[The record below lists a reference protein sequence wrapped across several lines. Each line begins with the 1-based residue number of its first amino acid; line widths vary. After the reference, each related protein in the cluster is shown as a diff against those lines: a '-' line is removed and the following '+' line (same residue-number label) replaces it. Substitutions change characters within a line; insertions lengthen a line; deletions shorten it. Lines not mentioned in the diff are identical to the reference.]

1 MRKLSRLLAALALP
15 VLAGAGRADDDAIRL
30 APADANVTRVN
41 QQLADDIALQM
52 KKSGRLTN
60 YNINISTEGGVV
72 TLAGRVASAQQRAEA
87 LNIAR
92 THAGVVAV
100 DDKLSGGQDASLVA
114 VNFVQPP
121 ANTTAPPPPGFVP
134 PGYNALP
141 TRPPATGP
149 DGKPVPEPFP
159 QNAFPGGLAPYS
171 DTPVIPPYAWP
182 AYTPYNNF
190 ASMAYQTQY
199 PSGSW
204 PFIGPPHPYPM
215 IPSGWRSVNLRWR
228 RGYWWLKFNAF

>member
-1 MRKLSRLLAALALP
+1 LAALALP
-15 VLAGAGRADDDAIRL
+15 ILAGAGRADDGAIRL
-30 APADANVTRVN
+30 APADANVSRVN
-41 QQLADDIALQM
+41 QVLADDIALEM
-52 KKSGRLTN
+52 KKSGRLSN
-60 YNINISTEGGVV
+60 YSINISAEGGVV
-72 TLAGRVASAQQRAEA
+72 TLAGRVTSPQQRAEA

-92 THAGVVAV
+92 TQPGVVAV
-100 DDKLSGGQDASLVA
+100 EDKLAGGQDASLLA

-121 ANTTAPPPPGFVP
+121 PANSTVPPPNVGF
-134 PGYNALP
+134 NALP
-141 TRPPATGP
+141 TRPPGVDAQ
-149 DGKPVPEPFP
+149 GKPIPEPFP

-171 DTPVIPPYAWP
+171 DTPVVPPYAWP

-199 PSGSW
+199 PSGAW

>member
-1 MRKLSRLLAALALP
+1 
-15 VLAGAGRADDDAIRL
+15 
-30 APADANVTRVN
+30 
-41 QQLADDIALQM
+41 
-52 KKSGRLTN
+52 
-60 YNINISTEGGVV
+60 
-72 TLAGRVASAQQRAEA
+72 
-87 LNIAR
+87 
-92 THAGVVAV
+92 VVAV
-100 DDKLSGGQDASLVA
+100 EDKLAGGVETSLVA

-121 ANTTAPPPPGFVP
+121 ANTAGGP

-141 TRPPATGP
+141 TRGP

-182 AYTPYNNF
+182 SYTPYNNY

-199 PSGSW
+199 PSGAW

-228 RGYWWLKFNAF
+228 KGYWWLKFNSF

>member
-15 VLAGAGRADDDAIRL
+15 IMAGAGRADDGAIRL
-30 APADANVTRVN
+30 APADANVSRVN
-41 QQLADDIALQM
+41 QQLADDIALEM
-52 KKSGRLTN
+52 KKSGRLAN
-60 YNINISTEGGVV
+60 YSINISAEGGVV
-72 TLAGRVASAQQRAEA
+72 TLAGRVASPQQRAEA

-92 THAGVVAV
+92 IQAGVVAV
-100 DDKLSGGQDASLVA
+100 EDKLAGGDEASLVA

-121 ANTTAPPPPGFVP
+121 ANTTAPSPGFVP

-141 TRPPATGP
+141 TRAPAV
-149 DGKPVPEPFP
+149 DAHGKPIPEPFP

-199 PSGSW
+199 PSGAW

>member
-1 MRKLSRLLAALALP
+1 MRKLSRFLAALALP
-15 VLAGAGRADDDAIRL
+15 IMAGAGRADDGAIRL
-30 APADANVTRVN
+30 APADANVSRVN
-41 QQLADDIALQM
+41 QLLADDIALQM
-52 KKSGRLTN
+52 KKSGRMSN
-60 YNINISTEGGVV
+60 YSINISTEGGVV
-72 TLAGRVASAQQRAEA
+72 TLAGRVTNPQQRAEA

-92 THAGVVAV
+92 TQAGVVAV
-100 DDKLSGGQDASLVA
+100 EDKLIGGDEVSLVA

-121 ANTTAPPPPGFVP
+121 ANTTAPPAVT
-134 PGYNALP
+134 ALP
-141 TRPPATGP
+141 TRPGV
-149 DGKPVPEPFP
+149 DGHGKPIPEPFP
-159 QNAFPGGLAPYS
+159 QNGFPGGLAPYS
-171 DTPVIPPYAWP
+171 DTPVVPPYAWP

-199 PSGSW
+199 PSGAW

>member
-15 VLAGAGRADDDAIRL
+15 LAAGVGRADEGAIRL

-41 QQLADDIALQM
+41 QQLADDIALRM
-52 KKSGRLTN
+52 KDSGRLTN
-60 YNINISTEGGVV
+60 YNLDIQTEGGVV
-72 TLAGRVASAQQRAEA
+72 TLTGRVASAQQRAEA

-100 DDKLSGGQDASLVA
+100 ADQIAGGADSALVN

-121 ANTTAPPPPGFVP
+121 ANTAGGPPPGFAP
-134 PGYNALP
+134 PGAPPFGALP
-141 TRPPATGP
+141 TRGA
-149 DGKPVPEPFP
+149 DGKPIAEPFP

-182 AYTPYNNF
+182 SYTPYNNY

-199 PSGSW
+199 PSGAW

-228 RGYWWLKFNAF
+228 KGYWWLKFNAF

>member
-1 MRKLSRLLAALALP
+1 MAALALP
-15 VLAGAGRADDDAIRL
+15 VLAGAGRADDGAIRL
-30 APADANVTRVN
+30 APADANVSRVN

-52 KKSGRLTN
+52 KGSGRLSS

-72 TLAGRVASAQQRAEA
+72 TLVGRVASAEQRAEA

-92 THAGVVAV
+92 MQPGVVAV
-100 DDKLSGGQDASLVA
+100 EDKLAGGLDSSLVA

-121 ANTTAPPPPGFVP
+121 ANTTAPPPGAGGPPPGFAPPGFAP

-141 TRPPATGP
+141 TRGP

>member
-15 VLAGAGRADDDAIRL
+15 VLAGAGRADDAIRL
-30 APADANVTRVN
+30 TPADANVSRVN

-52 KKSGRLTN
+52 KKSGRLSN

-92 THAGVVAV
+92 TYAGVVAV
-100 DDKLSGGQDASLVA
+100 EDKMAGGADSSLVA
-114 VNFVQPP
+114 VNFEQPP
-121 ANTTAPPPPGFVP
+121 ANTTAPPGPPPGFVP
-134 PGYNALP
+134 GVNALP
-141 TRPPATGP
+141 HRTP
-149 DGKPVPEPFP
+149 DGKPVAEPFP

-199 PSGSW
+199 PSGAW

>member
-1 MRKLSRLLAALALP
+1 MRKLSRFLAALALP
-15 VLAGAGRADDDAIRL
+15 VLAGVGRADDDAIRF
-30 APADANVTRVN
+30 APADANVSRVN

-52 KKSGRLTN
+52 KKSGRLSN

-92 THAGVVAV
+92 TQAGVVAV
-100 DDKLSGGQDASLVA
+100 EDKLTGGQDASLVA

-121 ANTTAPPPPGFVP
+121 ANTTAPPPGF
-134 PGYNALP
+134 NALP
-141 TRPPATGP
+141 TRPPGAAA
-149 DGKPVPEPFP
+149 DGKAPVLEPFP

-215 IPSGWRSVNLRWR
+215 IPSGWRSVNLRWK